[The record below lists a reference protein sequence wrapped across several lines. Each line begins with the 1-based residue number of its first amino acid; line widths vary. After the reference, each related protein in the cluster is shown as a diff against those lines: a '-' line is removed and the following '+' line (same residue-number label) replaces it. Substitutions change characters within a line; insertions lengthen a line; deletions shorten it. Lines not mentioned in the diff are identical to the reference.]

1 MERSSRSWQSPFPR
15 TFSMLMQKQSDDNLL
30 AVLMDIRNWIRAAV
44 YRPVQATLEDA
55 LPDAKSR
62 AAYQMFDGTVSVDQV
77 RTACKMSPN
86 AVVALAAR
94 CVAMG
99 LMEVSGD
106 KKRVRLFDLNDFG
119 LIPESNSKPEGGRV

>member
-1 MERSSRSWQSPFPR
+1 MMP
-15 TFSMLMQKQSDDNLL
+15 MQKQSDENLL
-30 AVLMDIRNWIRAAV
+30 AVLMDIRNWIRAAAH
-44 YRPVQATLEDA
+44 RPVQAVLEEA

-77 RTACKMSPN
+77 RTTCKMSPN
-86 AVVALAAR
+86 AVVALTAR

-99 LMEVSGD
+99 LMEANAD

-119 LIPESNSKPEGGRV
+119 MTPDDPKAGGKG